1 MGTQQKHS
9 LKTFVHRTLVI
20 RIIVTALLIAFVLGL
35 TVFLRERNRISE
47 RVISIALQRTK
58 LFNAQYSHLFDTPG
72 LPDHETIQRE
82 MENFRSGR
90 EKLDIGTGIFVRL
103 YNSDLNIIAED
114 MDKNYAGIEAV
125 KELIDTSERWIPRHG
140 ADEWHE
146 IVRVEGY
153 PYLRIIVPLVN
164 TAGAVVGIG
173 EGVFAPSPETIQGI
187 RRKAVMTMLIVIAIV
202 LVTTALLYPVIL
214 NLMNKLSTF
223 SVKLLDSNLETLE
236 TLGSAIALRD
246 SDTNAHNY
254 RVTIIS
260 VRIAE
265 AAGLS
270 LGEIRTL
277 IKGAFLHDVGKI
289 GIRDKILLKPAR
301 LTSEEFTVMK
311 THVSHGQEIV
321 NRSTWLNDALEVVGY
336 HHEKVNGQG
345 YLKGLDRKDIPVTA
359 RIFAIA
365 DVFDAL
371 TSKRPYKEPLSFDDT
386 MNILKEGKG
395 SHFDPDLL
403 DTFEGIAKPLYDRLS
418 GREEIPREELQE
430 IIRKY
435 FTEGMDSL
443 EY

>member
-20 RIIVTALLIAFVLGL
+20 RIIVTAFLIAFVLGL

-90 EKLDIGTGIFVRL
+90 EKLDFGSVIFVRL
-103 YNSDLNIIAED
+103 YNSDLHTIAEV
-114 MDKNYAGIEAV
+114 MDRNYAGIEEV
-125 KELIDTSERWIPRHG
+125 KKLIDTSERWIPRHG

-153 PYLRIIVPLVN
+153 PYLRVIVPLVN

-289 GIRDKILLKPAR
+289 GIRDKILLKPA
-301 LTSEEFTVMK
+301 LSNEEFTVMK

-345 YLKGLDRKDIPVTA
+345 YLKGLVSKDIPVTA

-386 MNILKEGKG
+386 MNILKEGSS
-395 SHFDPDLL
+395 SHFDPALL
-403 DTFEGIAKPLYDRLS
+403 DIFEGIAKTLYDRLS